1 MAVLLV
7 YSPFPFKG
15 RQGMGAIPLGDNYI
29 TSAPTF
35 HPPSQGREIASSHT
49 GRVVGSQGIPPY
61 SLVNVIF
68 EF

>member
-29 TSAPTF
+29 KSAPTF

-49 GRVVGSQGIPPY
+49 GRVVGSQGIPP
-61 SLVNVIF
+61 LLTC
-68 EF
+68 